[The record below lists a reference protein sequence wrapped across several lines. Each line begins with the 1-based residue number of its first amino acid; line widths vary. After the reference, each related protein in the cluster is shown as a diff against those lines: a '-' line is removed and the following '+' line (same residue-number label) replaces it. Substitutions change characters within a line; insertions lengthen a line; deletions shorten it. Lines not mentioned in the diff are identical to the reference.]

1 MKKSNQIVRVRRIE
15 NTDEPIDRW
24 TCDIYLT
31 TFREY
36 LSETMYICSD
46 RTIEL
51 YPYRWYEI
59 EKIWQVP
66 IFYFRFSSLGGRHP
80 KTILPN
86 VNPAIKA
93 TVTILSWLI
102 ILSISYFITDI
113 IYDTFLKPLIKS
125 YLHLA

>member
-1 MKKSNQIVRVRRIE
+1 MTKSNKIVRVRKIE
-15 NTDEPIDRW
+15 NEDQQPERW
-24 TCDIYLT
+24 TYDIYLT
-31 TFREY
+31 TFKEY
-36 LSETMYICSD
+36 LSETVYKCYGL
-46 RTIEL
+46 TIEL

-59 EKIWQVP
+59 ERLWQVP
-66 IFYFRFSSLGGRHP
+66 IFYFRSSSLGGRHP

-113 IYDTFLKPLIKS
+113 IYDTFLKPFIKS
-125 YLHLA
+125 YLHLG